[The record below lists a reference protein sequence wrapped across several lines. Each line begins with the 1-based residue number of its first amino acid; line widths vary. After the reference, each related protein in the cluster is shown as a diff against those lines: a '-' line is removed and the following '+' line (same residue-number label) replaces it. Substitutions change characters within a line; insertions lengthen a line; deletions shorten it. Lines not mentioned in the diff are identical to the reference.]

1 MARLASEQ
9 GKDVWGCGGSMD
21 RRTLAQ
27 KIAGHGP
34 DDPRVVQTTFRE
46 HLIGGD
52 FAGYCGVIEKIK
64 AWIESDCQSVHG
76 PIAVHIEISEGRLGM
91 DKQDTESADV
101 SEAGN
106 DSQILVLATILD
118 HSAGTSFT
126 SKEPGVVLRE
136 HRIKGTPDTLITV
149 GLDLARWRKIPAG
162 SDEGKEVADDSPE
175 SDSLDGAG

>member
-91 DKQDTESADV
+91 DKQDTESANV
-101 SEAGN
+101 SEGGSEAEVSGVCGIYVPAGRTPVASC
-106 DSQILVLATILD
+106 DA
-118 HSAGTSFT
+118 
-126 SKEPGVVLRE
+126 GVVC
-136 HRIKGTPDTLITV
+136 RINRLTDSGDYGITV
-149 GLDLARWRKIPAG
+149 VLDSKRWREIAPG
-162 SDEGKEVADDSPE
+162 DYEGQEVADDPAEPNSMARP
-175 SDSLDGAG
+175 G